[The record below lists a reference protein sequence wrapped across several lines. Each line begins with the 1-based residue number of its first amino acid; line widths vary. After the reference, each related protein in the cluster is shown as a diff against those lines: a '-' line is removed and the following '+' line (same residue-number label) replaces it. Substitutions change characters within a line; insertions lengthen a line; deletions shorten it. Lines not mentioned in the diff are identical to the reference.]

1 MQDSIEYEVYCRKLP
16 PLSLHVAGI
25 EFKCRVRPK
34 KNLRL
39 ACLQRFKGAGME
51 ELRCWTKA
59 VVDMAY
65 VESGD
70 SRLCNYWAVEKS
82 AGRQ

>member
-51 ELRCWTKA
+51 ELSGL
-59 VVDMAY
+59 VDMAC

-70 SRLCNYWAVEKS
+70 SRLCNHWAVEKS
-82 AGRQ
+82 AGRRENQ